1 MASPYTSHG
10 FTFMTSSASPARSS
24 ITSSGAS
31 RDLSRSAQYSTMA
44 SSEVQSR
51 TTTHTGSRCSSR
63 SASRKPAGLSGTP
76 SVAITTTTCCPLCKS
91 VWAAGS
97 ISEMIL
103 VTAAV
108 SGVVPSGEGE
118 SKVSSAC
125 RSPSPPAA
133 PTAHAPPLASSDR
146 YCPASLRL
154 SKWKSVLAFKS
165 AESSAMSITVCF
177 NSCHLLHL
185 IILSF
190 LALTGRCPS
199 AIVMDA
205 ELSRSQIRSGKARS
219 VSCSSMAR
227 LFVKPR
233 AQRIAIWSTE
243 GAIGADCWEHCW
255 GRSVGMVPRLDELA
269 SEVMATPWTTG

>member
-108 SGVVPSGEGE
+108 SGVVPSGESE

-125 RSPSPPAA
+125 WSPSPPAA

-154 SKWKSVLAFKS
+154 SKWKSVLAPRS
-165 AESSAMSITVCF
+165 TESPAIPRAVCT
-177 NSCHLLHL
+177 NSCHRVHL

-190 LALTGRCPS
+190 PLLSVTGRWPS
-199 AIVMDA
+199 AIVIDP
-205 ELSRSQIRSGKARS
+205 ELSKSHIRSGKA
-219 VSCSSMAR
+219 CSEPWSSLER
-227 LFVKPR
+227 PFGKPR
-233 AQRIAIWSTE
+233 AWSVL
-243 GAIGADCWEHCW
+243 
-255 GRSVGMVPRLDELA
+255 S
-269 SEVMATPWTTG
+269 SS